1 LKGGDPESGRR
12 GSLSVRESANQ
23 LLGEIEAFCRR
34 HALAESTF
42 GRQSVNDGKLCSRLR
57 SGRNVTLETAE
68 KIRDFMRVMESGQ
81 KNNSDDGGTSMS
93 ARSSK
98 KKTAKT
104 TGKRATKKAK
114 TSRGSNVAAKGE
126 GKDDRPFRFY
136 DNRQKYLAFINT
148 TNEKWKVGERAS
160 KELVHVKPR
169 PPALRV
175 FDAGVGDATV
185 LCHLLR
191 AMHRR
196 FPVVPFLIVGKEISL
211 EDVRLSLEKFPD
223 RFVEHPASCIVLT
236 NLYYGEAPWLRPRN
250 VKSAAALN
258 WKEVALEGH
267 SAAEYTEQLQGLDKF
282 LVDGW
287 QVRSSEKTGNPIYV
301 RPSVLVI
308 YRKDHQF
315 LLDNIIPKPGQGGG
329 NYDLALAS
337 QPWRARMSAEFKV
350 KKVLSPIVQSLA
362 PGGRMLAV
370 QSCGGDP
377 ALELVQKVWPN
388 EEPFRVNRHEL
399 IKVLKQELGRD
410 ARDYN
415 FVAGSDA
422 KAIFQYEMHTLPSE
436 VQQSIGTST
445 LFAAWNDA
453 IYVSQIEDERLESVL
468 ENTDYLKHTADLLKK
483 HKGLWFNDESFVV
496 SRKG

>member
-1 LKGGDPESGRR
+1 
-12 GSLSVRESANQ
+12 
-23 LLGEIEAFCRR
+23 
-34 HALAESTF
+34 
-42 GRQSVNDGKLCSRLR
+42 
-57 SGRNVTLETAE
+57 
-68 KIRDFMRVMESGQ
+68 
-81 KNNSDDGGTSMS
+81 MS
-93 ARSSK
+93 ARTTKK
-98 KKTAKT
+98 KKTAAKKKPAKT
-104 TGKRATKKAK
+104 T
-114 TSRGSNVAAKGE
+114 AAKRSAASAE
-126 GKDDRPFRFY
+126 EKDDRPFRFY

-148 TNEKWKVGERAS
+148 TNEKWKVGERAAR
-160 KELVHVKPR
+160 ELVNVKPS
-169 PPALRV
+169 PPALRI

-185 LCHLLR
+185 LSHLLR

-196 FPVVPFLIVGKEISL
+196 FPVVPFLVVGKEISL

-223 RFVEHPASCIVLT
+223 RFVEHPATCIVLT

-258 WKEVALEGH
+258 WKEVALEGN

-287 QVRSSEKTGNPIYV
+287 QVRSSEKTGNPMYV

-308 YRKDHQF
+308 YRKDHHF
-315 LLDNIIPKPGQGGG
+315 LLDSVIPEPGQVGG

-350 KKVLSPIVQSLA
+350 KKVLAPLVQALA
-362 PGGRMLAV
+362 PGGRLLAV
-370 QSCGGDP
+370 QSCGDDP

-388 EEPFRVNRHEL
+388 EKPFTVNRHEL

-410 ARDYN
+410 ARDFN

-422 KAIFQYEMHTLPSE
+422 KNIFRYEMHTLPSE

-468 ENTDYLKHTADLLKK
+468 ENTDYLKYTAEILKK